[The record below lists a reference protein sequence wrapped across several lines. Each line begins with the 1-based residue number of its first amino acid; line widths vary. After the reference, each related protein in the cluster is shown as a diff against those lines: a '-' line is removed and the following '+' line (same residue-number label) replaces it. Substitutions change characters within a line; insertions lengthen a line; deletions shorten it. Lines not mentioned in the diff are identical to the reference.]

1 MAQAAEAHLL
11 TPRLWLWHA
20 FDPAVKAD
28 LFSTAALVEDAL
40 FLIDPIRLDSTS
52 FQELRDGYRTGGILV
67 SNANHLRAT
76 VEFARVCQAPVFC
89 SSVVASD
96 LEGLKFVT
104 LTDGAEIASGVSS
117 IALKGA
123 ARGEFAFHFA
133 DDNGTIV
140 VGDALI
146 HVDPYGFALLP
157 AKYCENQK
165 DLKQSLQR
173 LLRWPFERL
182 LFAHGMPILS
192 GAHERLEHLLR

>member
-1 MAQAAEAHLL
+1 MVQAAEAQSL
-11 TPRLWLWHA
+11 TRRLWLWQA
-20 FDPAVKAD
+20 FDPAVQAD
-28 LFSTAALVEDAL
+28 LFSTAAVVEDAL
-40 FLIDPIRLDSTS
+40 FLIDPIRLDSIS
-52 FQELRDGYRTGGILV
+52 FQELHRGFQIGGVLV

-76 VEFARVCQAPVFC
+76 VEFARGYQAPIFC
-89 SSVVASD
+89 SAEVTKQ

-104 LTDGAEIASGVSS
+104 LSDGSEIASGVTS

-123 ARGEFAFHFA
+123 APGEFAFHFA

-146 HVDPYGFALLP
+146 HVKPYGFALLP

-165 DLKQSLQR
+165 ELERSLQQ

-182 LFAHGMPILS
+182 LFAHGTPILS
-192 GAHERLEHLLR
+192 GARERLENLLQ